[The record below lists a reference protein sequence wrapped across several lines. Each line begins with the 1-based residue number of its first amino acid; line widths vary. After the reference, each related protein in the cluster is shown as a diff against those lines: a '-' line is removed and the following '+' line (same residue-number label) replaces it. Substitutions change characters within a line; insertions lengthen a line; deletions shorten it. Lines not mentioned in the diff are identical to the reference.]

1 MKLPHKTL
9 NYIAQHLPGLG
20 APAKKPAALSQD
32 KEYTIEELASAS
44 GTTVRNI
51 RAYQDR
57 GLLPPPELRG
67 RKGYY
72 FNSHLA
78 RLRVISG
85 LLDRG
90 YSLSS
95 IKDLI
100 DALENGIDLRHLM
113 GLESALTSP
122 WTDEE
127 PQLVPM
133 TELIKMFGAYLTP
146 EALARAVDL
155 DLMRPEG
162 TMVRVRSMRT
172 LRAGAELVAT
182 GIPLEDLLDIVRM
195 LRGNV
200 ERVANE
206 LVRLVGE
213 HVLSAYETEE
223 LPPKEEFPKLAD
235 LVWRL
240 RPLAEMAV
248 HAELAR
254 AMENAA
260 SRLLSDRLERI
271 IERMARERGRD
282 QP

>member
-1 MKLPHKTL
+1 MKLPQKTL
-9 NYIAQHLPGLG
+9 AFIAQHLPGFSL
-20 APAKKPAALSQD
+20 PATKSTTPPD
-32 KEYTIEELASAS
+32 KEYTIDELARAAS
-44 GTTVRNI
+44 TTVRNI
-51 RAYQDR
+51 RAYQDK
-57 GLLPPPELRG
+57 GLLAPPELRG
-67 RKGYY
+67 RKGFY
-72 FNSHLA
+72 FNTHLA
-78 RLRVISG
+78 RLRVIAG

-95 IKDLI
+95 IKELI
-100 DALENGIDLRHLM
+100 SALENGIDLRHLM

-127 PQLVPM
+127 PMLVPM
-133 TELIKMFGAYLTP
+133 TELLVMFGGSLTP
-146 EALARAVDL
+146 EALLRANEL
-155 DLMRPEG
+155 DLIKPEG
-162 TMVRVRSMRT
+162 TMMRVRSMRT

-206 LVRLVGE
+206 LVRLVGD
-213 HVLSAYETEE
+213 HVLSNYETQE
-223 LPPKEEFPKLAD
+223 LPPTDDFPKLAD

-254 AMENAA
+254 AMETAA
-260 SRLLSDRLERI
+260 SRLLSDRLEKI
-271 IERMARERGRD
+271 IERMNREKSGK
-282 QP
+282 

>member
-1 MKLPHKTL
+1 MKLPQKTL
-9 NYIAQHLPGLG
+9 SFIAQHVPGFSQ
-20 APAKKPAALSQD
+20 PPKKTADSSQPR
-32 KEYTIEELASAS
+32 EYTIDELARAAD
-44 GTTVRNI
+44 TTVRNI

-57 GLLPPPELRG
+57 GILPPPELRG

-72 FNSHLA
+72 FDNHLA
-78 RLRVISG
+78 RLRVIAG

-95 IKDLI
+95 IKELI
-100 DALENGIDLRHLM
+100 TALENGIDLRHLM

-133 TELIKMFGAYLTP
+133 TKLLKMFGKSLTP
-146 EALARAVDL
+146 EALIRAGEL
-155 DLMRPEG
+155 DLMKPEG
-162 TMVRVRSMRT
+162 NMVQVRSMRT

-206 LVRLVGE
+206 LVKLVGT
-213 HVLSAYETEE
+213 HVLSNYETEE
-223 LPPKEEFPKLAD
+223 LPPTDEFPKLAD

-260 SRLLSDRLERI
+260 TRLLSDRLEKI
-271 IERMARERGRD
+271 IERMDREKGI
-282 QP
+282 